1 MLKNNVVSFWLF
13 VICAVAYFLP
23 ELTQTYYFN
32 DDIGRNAIGF
42 GLYDNSGWGEY
53 ADSGRPAAEIVIR
66 LLSGWIGRA
75 KDVLAV
81 DIAPVTKLLSALSL
95 AATAWIIYR
104 KVIEHVSWMGFLLAL
119 SVVFSPWFIHCIQ
132 YSFDSVTMGAALLL
146 TVLPFLSQRNNKS
159 CIFFF
164 ISYFISLCFY
174 QLFLV
179 SPFIIIIL
187 ILLKIWLEEGKISD
201 DVQNYYGRVIVSLVT
216 SFITY
221 KAALMLLPLRDYAL
235 IHSKLLSI
243 SLVLPAQV
251 VTRMGYLIDVYFS
264 PFYGVAGIVLIGLI
278 FLALTGV
285 AMQAKMSGRNI
296 WLVILAHVIIGV
308 FTLLVALL
316 PQSLLRDPVYA
327 GRTMAG
333 NQFVMLVWLYPLIY
347 LRSAFFKTVCIS
359 WIVFFTLMAALNAAI
374 TNAIRAQYNY
384 EDRLLNVILTYPM
397 HDVLPASITYIPPYN
412 AKNKIWLRQARNVR
426 NNFPF
431 AKYVLHNTY
440 MLSTS
445 IWATRQ
451 TQLYNREVAFS
462 FGDGSRD
469 FCQWPDKLVMQEFI
483 MYGKGERRYVDF
495 GKTAC
500 DPVK

>member
-1 MLKNNVVSFWLF
+1 MLKNNIAVFWVF
-13 VICAVAYFLP
+13 VICALTYHFPAI
-23 ELTQTYYFN
+23 TQTYYFV
-32 DDIGRNAIGF
+32 DDIGRNAIGY

-53 ADSGRPAAEIVIR
+53 TDSGRPAAEAVIR
-66 LLSGWIGRA
+66 FLSGWIGRA
-75 KDVLAV
+75 TDIVAIDLA
-81 DIAPVTKLLSALSL
+81 PMTKILSAVSV
-95 AATAWIIYR
+95 ATTAWIIYR
-104 KVIEHVSWMGFLLAL
+104 KAINHVSWTAFLVAL

-132 YSFDSVTMGAALLL
+132 YSFDSLTMGCALLF
-146 TVLPFLSQRNNKS
+146 TALPFLSNKDNKS
-159 CIFFF
+159 CLYFFAC
-164 ISYFISLCFY
+164 YFVSLCFY
-174 QLFLV
+174 QLFLAA
-179 SPFIIIIL
+179 PFLIIML
-187 ILLKIWLEEGKISD
+187 ILFKAWLDEGKLSVEI
-201 DVQNYYGRVIVSLVT
+201 QNYYGRVILSLIA
-216 SFITY
+216 SFVTY
-221 KAALMLLPLRDYAL
+221 KMVLLMFPLRMYL
-235 IHSKLLSI
+235 LQHSKMLGISI
-243 SLVLPAQV
+243 ILPAQIR
-251 VTRMGYLIDVYFS
+251 TRMGHLMDVFFS
-264 PFYGVAGIVLIGLI
+264 PFYGVAGVVLAALCL
-278 FLALTGV
+278 LAVSGV
-285 AMQAKMSGRNI
+285 ITKAKASGRNVWHLSI
-296 WLVILAHVIIGV
+296 VHMVISALA
-308 FTLLVALL
+308 LLIALL
-316 PQSLLRDPVYA
+316 PQSLLREPLFA
-327 GRTMAG
+327 GRATAG
-333 NQFVMLVWLYPLIY
+333 SQFVLLIWLFPLVY
-347 LRSAFFKTVCIS
+347 LRAAFFKTVCIS

-483 MYGKGERRYVDF
+483 MYGKGDRRYVDF